1 MASAQFRQWVG
12 AALGAIFRTWRTR
25 GLRRQR
31 AIATSD
37 LAMQKLADGVHAFQ
51 SKYFATHR
59 ALFRRLAERGQHPE
73 TLFIT
78 CSDSRVVPNLITS
91 TEPGDL
97 FLVRNVGNVV
107 PHVTVPGGTAA
118 AIEYAVEVL
127 GVTSVIVCGHTHCGA
142 VDAIL
147 NPETMDRLPFVKRW
161 LAQGDRVRKIV
172 AERYS
177 HLDEAGR
184 MLAAVEENVLVQ
196 LENLR
201 AFPNVADRLDR
212 GVLAMSG
219 WVFEIAS
226 GDVYEFDP
234 TTGQFGPIT
243 AGSIPPA
250 PAST

>member
-1 MASAQFRQWVG
+1 
-12 AALGAIFRTWRTR
+12 
-25 GLRRQR
+25 
-31 AIATSD
+31 
-37 LAMQKLADGVHAFQ
+37 MQKLVDGVHAFQ

-97 FLVRNVGNVV
+97 FIVRNVGNVV

-118 AIEYAVEVL
+118 AIEYAIEVL

-142 VDAIL
+142 INAIL
-147 NPETMDRLPFVKRW
+147 NPRTMDRLPFVKRW
-161 LAQGDRVRKIV
+161 LAQCERVRTIV
-172 AERYS
+172 AERYG
-177 HLDEAGR
+177 HLDANAR

-201 AFPNVADRLDR
+201 AFPNVAARLDR

-226 GDVYEFDP
+226 GDVFEFDP
-234 TTGQFGPIT
+234 NSGQFGPISHSATPPPNATTT
-243 AGSIPPA
+243 A
-250 PAST
+250 